1 MVEYTFLLTMP
12 AHLWHKVPTMEV
24 AMSVQETLNQ
34 MAGDDSAE
42 TKGWDDG
49 MDFAN
54 TLKMGVLEELR
65 ELRRLNYPDAY
76 IDAWKLSA
84 QNIFYSL
91 TDEGK

>member
-1 MVEYTFLLTMP
+1 
-12 AHLWHKVPTMEV
+12 
-24 AMSVQETLNQ
+24 MSVQETLNQ
-34 MAGDDSAE
+34 MAGEDSDE

-76 IDAWKLSA
+76 IDAWKASA
-84 QNIFYSL
+84 SSIFYTL
-91 TDEGK
+91 TDESK